1 MKTLFPKRKPKI
13 LKYTPSPYVRKME
26 SVEFDV
32 KSDYRKF
39 AKFLRLS
46 SDDLGRVKLPKKDEL
61 RKLNKETKPKPGKED
76 GGFGDFIRKL
86 KRRLLIYAIGKIAIP
101 ALKIG
106 AIAALGLGVT
116 SLTGERMPIA
126 SFLPRGRRENR
137 QPRGQ
142 QNPQPSRPRT
152 TDPDIPRTTTV
163 SPRRVPGQSRA
174 GGTFQDNL
182 QRQRM
187 TAQRMMRPDGPTGP
201 LDRLNRS
208 RRLLGSQLETG
219 TAFGGRGA
227 NAQRG
232 VVRTFR
238 QTKQVMPTLKKV
250 LARLSNKA
258 KKKLAFRFGKK
269 FLMPIIKRIPFI
281 GPLIDFAI
289 NVFLFKEPPGRAG
302 FKAIGSAVGMWL
314 GGGVGSILG
323 LGLASW
329 ITTPVGAFL
338 GSVGGDLLGGWLYD
352 QLFGGKKAQENL
364 TRKVGQKAV
373 LNGKPVEWDGMG
385 WVPEGTIEREGS
397 AVIDSTSDSDEEE
410 DDSIVPATHPDTGSG
425 YTIKGLL
432 DYQGRPVVLSK
443 AGATAFARMV
453 RDSMGV
459 VKGSDVHSSQRSKEK
474 NDSLPNAAPNSH
486 HLYGNAID
494 IHGESQE
501 WIKANGAKYGWKIN
515 NYPGS
520 HGGHFNYKSSGSP
533 PTETDSSKTSAAQ
546 PVTPVMGNLPSD
558 YASSE
563 QEAFAA
569 AERYQASRKD
579 FEVSRLTPAAE
590 AATSDNVVVISQAPA
605 PSQGQQGS
613 QFMPIPIGGGRSGGS
628 SVASID
634 PNQLVNSMHESLL
647 LTKLANA

>member
-1 MKTLFPKRKPKI
+1 
-13 LKYTPSPYVRKME
+13 
-26 SVEFDV
+26 
-32 KSDYRKF
+32 
-39 AKFLRLS
+39 
-46 SDDLGRVKLPKKDEL
+46 
-61 RKLNKETKPKPGKED
+61 
-76 GGFGDFIRKL
+76 
-86 KRRLLIYAIGKIAIP
+86 
-101 ALKIG
+101 
-106 AIAALGLGVT
+106 
-116 SLTGERMPIA
+116 
-126 SFLPRGRRENR
+126 
-137 QPRGQ
+137 
-142 QNPQPSRPRT
+142 NPQPSRPRT

-163 SPRRVPGQSRA
+163 SPRRGPGQSRA
-174 GGTFQDNL
+174 GGTFQENL

-232 VVRTFR
+232 AVRTFR
-238 QTKQVMPTLKKV
+238 QAKQVMPTLKQM
-250 LARLSNKA
+250 LAKLSNKA

-302 FKAIGSAVGMWL
+302 FKSIGQAVGMWL

-329 ITTPVGAFL
+329 ITTPVGVFL

-432 DYQGRPVVLSK
+432 DYQGRPVILSK
-443 AGATAFARMV
+443 AGATAFAKMI

-459 VKGSDVHSSQRSKEK
+459 VKGSDIHSSQRSKEK
-474 NDSLPNAAPNSH
+474 NDSLPNAAPNSN

-501 WIKANGAKYGWKIN
+501 
-515 NYPGS
+515 
-520 HGGHFNYKSSGSP
+520 
-533 PTETDSSKTSAAQ
+533 
-546 PVTPVMGNLPSD
+546 
-558 YASSE
+558 
-563 QEAFAA
+563 
-569 AERYQASRKD
+569 
-579 FEVSRLTPAAE
+579 
-590 AATSDNVVVISQAPA
+590 
-605 PSQGQQGS
+605 
-613 QFMPIPIGGGRSGGS
+613 
-628 SVASID
+628 
-634 PNQLVNSMHESLL
+634 
-647 LTKLANA
+647 